1 MIKHISDTHGL
12 HRDLRLEEGITT
24 IIHSGDSTN
33 SKDPIKNQQEFESF
47 LLWYANIYVKNK
59 VLIAGN
65 HDWWAMKKY
74 NIDKVKD
81 HGIIYLEHEEELV
94 DGKLIFGSPYVPT
107 FGDWFFMKD
116 RGKLG
121 KTWEILYEG
130 IDILVTH
137 GHPKFILDLSHD
149 KNHTLEY
156 CGDGAL
162 FKKVMKI
169 QPKYHL
175 FGHIHNSEG
184 CYNQGFRQ
192 LNNITFSNA
201 TCVTDGRFD
210 LGLTSQGNILPV

>member
-137 GHPKFILDLSHD
+137 GPPKFILDLSHD

-201 TCVTDGRFD
+201 ACVTDGRFD
-210 LGLTSQGNILPV
+210 LGLTSQGNILPI

>member
-65 HDWWAMKKY
+65 HDWWATKKY
-74 NIDKVKD
+74 NVDKVKD
-81 HGIIYLEHEEELV
+81 HGIIYLDHEEELV

-121 KTWEILYEG
+121 KTWESLYEG

-137 GHPKFILDLSHD
+137 GPPKMILDLSHD

-184 CYNQGFRQ
+184 CYNQGFRRID
-192 LNNITFSNA
+192 NIVFSNA
-201 TCVTDGRFD
+201 ACVTDGRFD
-210 LGLTSQGNILPV
+210 KGLTSQGNLIN